1 MEEITEDFLTK
12 LGFSNDGTN
21 VFTFIS
27 KDYLVDVWCCAVA
40 LRDRH
45 WHCTIYTDDTKH
57 ILGDNVIQTIEQFE
71 KAMEIFDIDL
81 KSQKNLIA

>member
-12 LGFSNDGTN
+12 MGFSNDGTD

-27 KDYLVDVWCCAVA
+27 KDYLIDVYRYAVA
-40 LRDRH
+40 LKDRH
-45 WHCTIYTDDTKH
+45 WNCLIYTGDTKH
-57 ILGDNVIQTIEQFE
+57 ILGDIAIQTIEQFE

-81 KSQKNLIA
+81 NHRKIL